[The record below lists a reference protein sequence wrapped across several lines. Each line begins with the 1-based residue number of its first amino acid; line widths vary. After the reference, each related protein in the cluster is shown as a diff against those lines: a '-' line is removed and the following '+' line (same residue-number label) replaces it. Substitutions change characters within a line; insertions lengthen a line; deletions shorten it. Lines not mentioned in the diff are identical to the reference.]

1 MTSTPELLLSTYSV
15 QRTVCSVEKEVKTSE
30 KLELGKITEFM
41 FEGPILS
48 QTKPLK
54 QIKIRQ
60 LFPYSRNTRAYSGML
75 EPNSGIPGLEI

>member
-1 MTSTPELLLSTYSV
+1 MQS
-15 QRTVCSVEKEVKTSE
+15 TVCGAEKEVKSSE
-30 KLELGKITEFM
+30 KLELGKITEFI

-60 LFPYSRNTRAYSGML
+60 LFPYSRNTQAYSGMPEL
-75 EPNSGIPGLEI
+75 NSGILGLEI